1 MLCGDFRGA
10 DSRQCA
16 PWGRDGQQLLR
27 GKIIALLQRPAAQ
40 TDGLVRRPDS
50 PGGRG
55 SGAVYSDF
63 RDGGKP
69 DSPPVEGRNRLPLR
83 AVGKQGQLQLLY
95 GIAVVM
101 TV

>member
-1 MLCGDFRGA
+1 MLRGDFRGA
-10 DSRQCA
+10 DARQRA
-16 PWGRDGQQLLR
+16 PWGRDGQQLFR
-27 GKIIALLQRPAAQ
+27 CQVIALLQRPAAQ
-40 TDGLVRRPDS
+40 SDGFVRRPDS

-55 SGAVYSDF
+55 GDAVYGNF

-95 GIAVVM
+95 GLAVVM
-101 TV
+101 TG